1 MHRGYFAVWRKIQDH
16 KFYKEKRVYSK
27 FEAWLDILM
36 EAQYQEEPKE
46 IILKMTL
53 FKQHYGEILRSTRGW
68 ALRWR
73 WTRGRVTRFLL
84 LLKNMKQIRTTNETQ
99 TTRITVLNYSKYDIR
114 RAACDTANGPQT
126 GHERATHEARLKKDK
141 SVKSVKKKATAPIAA
156 TFFDKSLEQKMEFLI
171 GHSIFRDADIFI
183 ESQGGDKKLICH
195 AFNQLYKKLLNGDG
209 NFRKWEGKRAWA
221 YCEKIVNAEAGIQ
234 NARESEKES
243 ERHKEWIRMPESARN
258 LANKVTKKI
267 EKELTPEQRQELLQQ
282 QAAKLKRNG
291 IEHVE

>member
-16 KFYKEKRVYSK
+16 KFYKEKRIYSK

-114 RAACDTANGPQT
+114 RAARDTANGPQT

-141 SVKSVKKKATAPIAA
+141 SVKNVKRKVTDPSITEKLKSNIAILEMGGAFEDVKK
-156 TFFDKSLEQKMEFLI
+156 FVYFQKEKNKDEKI
-171 GHSIFRDADIFI
+171 
-183 ESQGGDKKLICH
+183 ICH
-195 AFNQLYKKLLNGDG
+195 ALSQLIKKCQNGDG
-209 NFRKWEGKRAWA
+209 EFEQWSKKRAWG
-221 YCEKIVNAEAGIQ
+221 YCEKIVNAETGIK
-234 NARESEKES
+234 NARESERES
-243 ERHKEWIRMPESARN
+243 ERHKELIRD
-258 LANKVTKKI
+258 I
-267 EKELTPEQRQELLQQ
+267 
-282 QAAKLKRNG
+282 
-291 IEHVE
+291 